1 MADKGKKGK
10 DAAPAAPPPGA
21 KPPDKKDE
29 KVEEKPPE
37 KKVEP
42 KDEVGTRKGC
52 RRYKWELKDS
62 NKEFWSMGHAMVK
75 ILSLGCL
82 IGSLIMFTGS
92 IVHPLLTLIITMEIS
107 IFSFLFVIY
116 TFAIHRY
123 LPFVLWPIADLLND
137 LFACIFLGGAVA
149 FAVQTRQSIPM
160 NYLVALILIALAGF
174 FALIDVCLQRKHFK
188 GKKVKRHV
196 LVPPTKEGAKEP
208 GQGPGAAKP
217 KEEPKPADKKA
228 EKPKEADKGKDKGKG
243 GKK

>member
-75 ILSLGCL
+75 ILSL
-82 IGSLIMFTGS
+82 
-92 IVHPLLTLIITMEIS
+92 
-107 IFSFLFVIY
+107 
-116 TFAIHRY
+116 
-123 LPFVLWPIADLLND
+123 DLLND